1 MVKGEINEQHNE
13 AQGENGICPSKN
25 YMQKEIRETDYRGC
39 KMYEIEFRLDGV
51 TTNRAR
57 RRNLND
63 FTVAILVY
71 TKLLADR
78 FSYEIK
84 KIA

>member
-1 MVKGEINEQHNE
+1 MVKGEINEHCNE
-13 AQGENGICPSKN
+13 AQGENGICPSKTN
-25 YMQKEIRETDYRGC
+25 KKETLSKTDYRGC
-39 KMYEIEFRLDGV
+39 KMYEIEFKLDGV

-57 RRNLND
+57 RRNLYEFAKAINIY
-63 FTVAILVY
+63 TV
-71 TKLLADR
+71 LLAER

>member
-1 MVKGEINEQHNE
+1 MVKGEINEQCNE
-13 AQGENGICPSKN
+13 AQGKNGICPSETYEEETLSK
-25 YMQKEIRETDYRGC
+25 TDYRGC

-57 RRNLND
+57 RRNLD
-63 FTVAILVY
+63 EFAKAIEIYSHLLHERFTY
-71 TKLLADR
+71 Q
-78 FSYEIK
+78 IK